1 MGGAPPPRDDCLKQ
15 ADPKFV
21 LIMHVS
27 FVNEYA
33 CGSGIY
39 EVFDGR
45 KVSPGSGWNCAFH
58 LPTGNSYQQQSFN
71 QGKPVP
77 HVAWECSDLN
87 CGRKRKHGNLDL
99 LSGSLLDMLQQS
111 QRLPHLK
118 ECSDNSEDVTMV
130 KTAPLTM
137 VSGSKFNSTIADD
150 PTGSYEYITKRY
162 ESSIITTTKDKLKE
176 PTEVPF
182 EEKTNHE
189 NKEFNTVSDDYESS
203 GNIRTTSV
211 SSADCEMVPESENSE
226 TRITS
231 FDNKNSGSGFGN
243 IKTPS
248 VPSVDIIMG
257 SESENAETHI
267 TSCGTNSSGSGSKNM
282 NIPSASM
289 ADLFT
294 ESQIKQHLSS
304 FNQNN
309 KAMWS
314 ENTEASSDQIPCH
327 LCYDAVYLAP
337 PPRYCSSCDKPI
349 KKEVYYQSTDDENT
363 NAGHCFCKPCFVK
376 SCSISKGNLMEA
388 MDVEKEEWVTCDRCH
403 NWQHWICG
411 LFNTETDKKK
421 EADYICPKCR
431 LTDIEDGKWV
441 PQTLLRAKDLP
452 RTNLSDHIEQ
462 RLFTRMK
469 QEREEKAKSQ
479 GTELENVSKAVDLV
493 VRVVV
498 SVDKELEVK
507 QQFRDIFGGKN
518 YPEKLKYRTKLI
530 LLFQRLEGVDVC
542 IFGMYVQEYGSECDG
557 PNNRCVYISYL
568 DSVKYFQPER
578 KTASG
583 ESLRTFVY
591 HEILIG
597 YLEHC
602 KKRGFATCYIWS
614 CPLLND
620 QDYIFYSRPKTQKT
634 PKEKKLRQWY
644 ELMLKKASNEGIVV
658 GHNNLY
664 DQFFVPKRE
673 ENIKITTARLPYFD
687 GAFWPR
693 KAEALSK
700 KIEEKES
707 SGKLRSKSLN
717 KRTLKALGQ
726 DNPTKDVL
734 VMQQLGDKVQA
745 KKKNLMIVHLQ
756 HMCTCCREVM
766 LSGSR
771 WFCNQC
777 NKIQLCSRCFDS
789 GKLLSAKKMHKCQSG
804 KNTRLS
810 EDVLSNVPRD
820 TKDKDGLL
828 MNSFFETQDDFLS
841 KCENSQYQFITL
853 GHAKYSSLMLLYHF
867 THKLVIKPVCT
878 LCNNHALIDQCWHC
892 DTCPNLYVCGSC
904 YDTKGDTCHTHN
916 LGHPSAKVTPEIT
929 KNKEEHQKQK
939 VMTLNGALDALVHA
953 SRCRNIDCSY
963 PDCQTIMRLL
973 RHASRCSVRYAGGC
987 GTCKQAWWGDEES
1000 YRKECIKL
1008 QEETKSNDDSE
1019 ARRKEK
1025 PMMKILPMMNMSE
1038 QCIKIKLMPE
1048 VIGWTAVRARALA
1061 ERGNLLQVKKTGPS
1075 GDGRTSLKVLVTNDY
1090 GSFGHTTIRFITS
1103 DICALLIK
1111 MKPFLIKRQLMWLVP

>member
-1 MGGAPPPRDDCLKQ
+1 MGYKQYNFASSMNMGYNGCNSASNNISNPQYFGGYTVNEYSQNVASTNLYSNGMNVISPMNVKQ
-15 ADPKFV
+15 ADPQFV
-21 LIMHVS
+21 TYNENAS
-27 FVNEYA
+27 FFVNEYA

-71 QGKPVP
+71 QGQYRSAVREKQIAYSTVF
-77 HVAWECSDLN
+77 L
-87 CGRKRKHGNLDL
+87 R
-99 LSGSLLDMLQQS
+99 
-111 QRLPHLK
+111 
-118 ECSDNSEDVTMV
+118 
-130 KTAPLTM
+130 
-137 VSGSKFNSTIADD
+137 SKFNSMIVND

-189 NKEFNTVSDDYESS
+189 NKEFNTVSDDYESLMNHENVSSVDCGMVLESERTKMQITSLDDNSS
-203 GNIRTTSV
+203 GNIKTTSV
-211 SSADCEMVPESENSE
+211 SSADCEMVSESENSE

-248 VPSVDIIMG
+248 VPSVGIVMG
-257 SESENAETHI
+257 SESENIETHI

-337 PPRYCSSCDKPI
+337 PPRYCSSCDIQIK

-452 RTNLSDHIEQ
+452 RTNLSDHIDR
-462 RLFTRMK
+462 RLL
-469 QEREEKAKSQ
+469 SP
-479 GTELENVSKAVDLV
+479 VSEAVDLV

-518 YPEKLKYRTKLI
+518 YPEKLKYRTK
-530 LLFQRLEGVDVC
+530 
-542 IFGMYVQEYGSECDG
+542 EYGSECDG

-673 ENIKITTARLPYFD
+673 ENIKITAARLPYFD
-687 GAFWPR
+687 GAFWSR
-693 KAEALSK
+693 EAEALSK
-700 KIEEKES
+700 KLEEKES

-804 KNTRLS
+804 RV
-810 EDVLSNVPRD
+810 E
-820 TKDKDGLL
+820 
-828 MNSFFETQDDFLS
+828 Q
-841 KCENSQYQFITL
+841 
-853 GHAKYSSLMLLYHF
+853 
-867 THKLVIKPVCT
+867 CT
-878 LCNNHALIDQCWHC
+878 L
-892 DTCPNLYVCGSC
+892 
-904 YDTKGDTCHTHN
+904 
-916 LGHPSAKVTPEIT
+916 
-929 KNKEEHQKQK
+929 
-939 VMTLNGALDALVHA
+939 
-953 SRCRNIDCSY
+953 
-963 PDCQTIMRLL
+963 
-973 RHASRCSVRYAGGC
+973 
-987 GTCKQAWWGDEES
+987 
-1000 YRKECIKL
+1000 
-1008 QEETKSNDDSE
+1008 
-1019 ARRKEK
+1019 
-1025 PMMKILPMMNMSE
+1025 
-1038 QCIKIKLMPE
+1038 
-1048 VIGWTAVRARALA
+1048 
-1061 ERGNLLQVKKTGPS
+1061 
-1075 GDGRTSLKVLVTNDY
+1075 
-1090 GSFGHTTIRFITS
+1090 
-1103 DICALLIK
+1103 
-1111 MKPFLIKRQLMWLVP
+1111 

>member
-1 MGGAPPPRDDCLKQ
+1 MDVNQYPVVPNEFVNMGYNSYNFASSMNMGYNGCNSASNNISNPQYFGVNEYSQNVASTNLYSNGMNVISPMNVKQ
-15 ADPKFV
+15 ADPQFV
-21 LIMHVS
+21 TYNENAS
-27 FVNEYA
+27 FFVNEYA

-71 QGKPVP
+71 QGQYRSAVREKQIAYSTGFPTSVNDVQILNASQYSLQPILQHNREDSIFMSSKYNPQLITTNSGTYMQPQVQMSAPHQRPNQQTRKLPVQLDNQLKDQSFVFEIPHVSSGKPVP
-77 HVAWECSDLN
+77 RVAGESSDLN

-99 LSGSLLDMLQQS
+99 LSGGLLDMLQQS
-111 QRLPHLK
+111 QRLPRLK
-118 ECSDNSEDVTMV
+118 ECSDKSEDVTVV

-137 VSGSKFNSTIADD
+137 VSGSKFNSMIADD

-189 NKEFNTVSDDYESS
+189 NKEFNTVSDDYESLMNHENVSSVDCGMVLESERTKMQITSLDDNSS
-203 GNIRTTSV
+203 GNIKTTSV
-211 SSADCEMVPESENSE
+211 SSADCEMVSESENSE

-363 NAGHCFCKPCFVK
+363 NAGHCFCKPCFVR
-376 SCSISKGNLMEA
+376 SIQGGGSISKGNLKKA

-479 GTELENVSKAVDLV
+479 GTELENVSEAVDLV

-664 DQFFVPKRE
+664 NQFFVPKRE
-673 ENIKITTARLPYFD
+673 ENIKIIAARLPYFD
-687 GAFWPR
+687 GAFWSR
-693 KAEALSK
+693 EAKALSK
-700 KIEEKES
+700 KLEEKES

-717 KRTLKALGQ
+717 KRTLKAMGQ

-734 VMQQLGDKVQA
+734 VMQQV
-745 KKKNLMIVHLQ
+745 
-756 HMCTCCREVM
+756 
-766 LSGSR
+766 
-771 WFCNQC
+771 
-777 NKIQLCSRCFDS
+777 
-789 GKLLSAKKMHKCQSG
+789 
-804 KNTRLS
+804 
-810 EDVLSNVPRD
+810 
-820 TKDKDGLL
+820 
-828 MNSFFETQDDFLS
+828 
-841 KCENSQYQFITL
+841 
-853 GHAKYSSLMLLYHF
+853 
-867 THKLVIKPVCT
+867 
-878 LCNNHALIDQCWHC
+878 NN
-892 DTCPNLYVCGSC
+892 
-904 YDTKGDTCHTHN
+904 
-916 LGHPSAKVTPEIT
+916 
-929 KNKEEHQKQK
+929 
-939 VMTLNGALDALVHA
+939 
-953 SRCRNIDCSY
+953 
-963 PDCQTIMRLL
+963 
-973 RHASRCSVRYAGGC
+973 
-987 GTCKQAWWGDEES
+987 
-1000 YRKECIKL
+1000 
-1008 QEETKSNDDSE
+1008 
-1019 ARRKEK
+1019 
-1025 PMMKILPMMNMSE
+1025 
-1038 QCIKIKLMPE
+1038 
-1048 VIGWTAVRARALA
+1048 
-1061 ERGNLLQVKKTGPS
+1061 
-1075 GDGRTSLKVLVTNDY
+1075 
-1090 GSFGHTTIRFITS
+1090 
-1103 DICALLIK
+1103 
-1111 MKPFLIKRQLMWLVP
+1111 PF